1 MRLKHKKEIA
11 AIKEIHDAKYTA
23 MEKVEERLKED
34 LKEFRNRENERV

>member
-1 MRLKHKKEIA
+1 MRLKHKKEIEA
-11 AIKEIHDAKYTA
+11 MKEIHDAKYTA